1 MSTIDNIDSLYELY
15 KDIIKLYSELDKDNK
30 VTIWEKISLLMHTQS
45 NVFVNIYRKLRH
57 DSTRREITIPYKDKL
72 SDLNTQI
79 ETETNLIMKISLIIA
94 VLHQIVY
101 NLLSG
106 ENNYK
111 LLLDGQSEMIVLKKK
126 IKYYISISDKVEK
139 NIFFH
144 AFILLIAVESLFN
157 THFYVGLDFEYTGID
172 PVYKRKKIQL
182 AQMNFEHNTD
192 LRSII
197 MIVSPDSLNKSEPI
211 TNNIGIMMKNFV
223 RLIMCNGHIKKI
235 LHGSDALDIPYIYNE
250 MLEND
255 AIKIMKFTRALIDT
269 KLLCEY
275 YKLNLSTPSDS
286 VCKMYTVLDYFKVI
300 SPEKIVELDFM
311 IEELGPHQDLRWDNI
326 QKMPKNQLLYAL
338 YDVIYLKYFYYQ
350 ILFLATE
357 ETTDPLKKKSIM
369 TLYKHVL
376 YELTQFA
383 YLERNKI
390 TFVQSKC
397 KEEIDPLNNFMIRHG
412 GIGKPQKILKLIDV
426 YNKIYTGLV
435 TVDPVTEIDS
445 ILKVN
450 YFKVLVETIIKKFV
464 YTIAGRN
471 FTIYKDKNTV
481 WSEKLTNSYI
491 FEFLNEKMDYKYL
504 GRMFKDLESTLE
516 LRLKMLFQ

>member
-30 VTIWEKISLLMHTQS
+30 VTIWEKIASIIHTDA
-45 NVFVNIYRKLRH
+45 NVFVHIYRKLRH
-57 DSTRREITIPYKDKL
+57 DPARKNITIPYKDKL
-72 SDLNTQI
+72 SDLHTQI

-94 VLHQIVY
+94 VLHQIIY
-101 NLLSG
+101 NLLSA

-111 LLLDGQSEMIVLKKK
+111 LLLDGESEMIVLKKQ

-139 NIFFH
+139 NILFH
-144 AFILLIAVESLFN
+144 AFILLFAVESLFN

-172 PVYKRKKIQL
+172 PVHKRKKIQL
-182 AQMNFEHNTD
+182 AQINFEHNTD

-197 MIVSPDSLNKSEPI
+197 MIVSPDSLNLEP
-211 TNNIGIMMKNFV
+211 IMMKNFV
-223 RLIMCNGHIKKI
+223 RLIMCNGHMKKI
-235 LHGSDALDIPYIYNE
+235 LHGSDALDIPYIYGE

-255 AIKIMKFTRALIDT
+255 PIKIMKFTRALIDT

-275 YKLNLSTPSDS
+275 YKLNLTKPSDS

-326 QKMPKNQLLYAL
+326 RKMPKNQLLYAL

-350 ILFLATE
+350 ILFLATS
-357 ETTDPLKKKSIM
+357 ETTDPLKKKSIL

-383 YLERNKI
+383 YLEKNKI
-390 TFVQSKC
+390 TFVEAKC
-397 KEEIDPLNNFMIRHG
+397 KEEIDPMNNFMIRHSPV
-412 GIGKPQKILKLIDV
+412 GKPHKILKLIDV
-426 YNKIYTGLV
+426 YNKINTGLI
-435 TVDPVTEIDS
+435 TTNPIADIDS

-450 YFKVLVETIIKKFV
+450 YFKVIVVTILKKMT
-464 YTIAGRN
+464 YTLASRN

-481 WSEKLTNSYI
+481 WSDKLNNGYI

-504 GRMFKDLESTLE
+504 GRMFKDLETTLE
-516 LRLKMLFQ
+516 LRLKMLFD

>member
-1 MSTIDNIDSLYELY
+1 
-15 KDIIKLYSELDKDNK
+15 
-30 VTIWEKISLLMHTQS
+30 
-45 NVFVNIYRKLRH
+45 
-57 DSTRREITIPYKDKL
+57 
-72 SDLNTQI
+72 
-79 ETETNLIMKISLIIA
+79 
-94 VLHQIVY
+94 
-101 NLLSG
+101 
-106 ENNYK
+106 
-111 LLLDGQSEMIVLKKK
+111 
-126 IKYYISISDKVEK
+126 
-139 NIFFH
+139 
-144 AFILLIAVESLFN
+144 
-157 THFYVGLDFEYTGID
+157 
-172 PVYKRKKIQL
+172 
-182 AQMNFEHNTD
+182 
-192 LRSII
+192 